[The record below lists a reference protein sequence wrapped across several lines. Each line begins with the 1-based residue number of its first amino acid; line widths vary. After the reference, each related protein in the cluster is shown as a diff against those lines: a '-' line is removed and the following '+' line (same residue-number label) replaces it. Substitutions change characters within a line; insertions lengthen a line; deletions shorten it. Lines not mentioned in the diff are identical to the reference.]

1 MTRTEMMNGIVR
13 TYGHEDPLT
22 IRFFQLAELYKD
34 RLDLLAIHYAIL
46 RAGAGLPLKDEG

>member
-13 TYGHEDPLT
+13 AYGHEDPLT

-46 RAGAGLPLKDEG
+46 RAGAGLPLKDED

>member
-1 MTRTEMMNGIVR
+1 MTRTEMMDNIVR

-34 RLDLLAIHYAIL
+34 RLDLLMIHYAIL
-46 RAGAGLPLKDEG
+46 RAGAHLPLKDED